1 VPEHI
6 GLTPAQTKESIQMKE
21 DKLAALIRPLETF
34 AAANPRLYRFRVA
47 LLASVGYAY
56 LLFILTILLALVA
69 AILIYGDLR
78 TVTVKLVWIPLVL
91 VGLILRALW
100 ITIPEPDGQ
109 KLEPEQAPTLFALID
124 EISNALN
131 GPKVDHVLVSDEF
144 NAGIVQIPQF
154 GMFGWLRNYLVV
166 GLPLLRAL
174 SPAEF
179 RAVLA
184 HEFGHL
190 SGKHGRFSGWI
201 YRVRQTWVQ
210 VLTRVHQERS
220 YASFLFE
227 PFLNWYAPYLNA
239 YSFVLARA
247 QEREADAYAVDLA
260 GKDIAALALTR
271 LTTKNRLLS
280 HDFWPTFFRGANEKP
295 TAPADPFTQMLSG
308 LEQSLGH
315 AKAQKWFLEALRVP
329 TGYDDT
335 HPALADRLQA
345 IGFEKDSPEMASLL
359 QAVINA
365 DESNESAASHY
376 LRDVPPEYL
385 QRLNRLWRERIAQ
398 PWRHRYDEIAQ
409 GRKRLEQFDEESKTR
424 TLTVDELLEVAK
436 LRSDIEN
443 EAASVPILQEI
454 LKEHPEHVPANFAL
468 GMYLLEQ
475 KNAEAIPHLELVIK
489 NAPALAADA
498 CEMISGFYFE
508 QGDHEMARVFQKRAE
523 QYRENDR
530 KLQDAAMN
538 LSSKDKFVEHD
549 LDDPAVEKLKSELTN
564 VRGLEAAYLVRKV
577 VEGTDSE
584 LYVLAVAAAFTWK
597 NGISGKHVDQLF
609 GNLNTVSSMPS
620 PILVLSLDGEH
631 AHLLGTIC
639 RVPRAT
645 LVATPDFGVKNIAF

>member
-1 VPEHI
+1 
-6 GLTPAQTKESIQMKE
+6 MKE

-56 LLFILTILLALVA
+56 LLLILAILVA
-69 AILIYGDLR
+69 IVAVTLIYGKINTITIKFL
-78 TVTVKLVWIPLVL
+78 WIPLVL

-109 KLEPEQAPTLFALID
+109 KLEPEQAPSLFALID
-124 EISNALN
+124 EISKALN
-131 GPKVDHVLVSDEF
+131 GPRVDQVLVSDEF

-154 GMFGWLRNYLVV
+154 GMFGWLRNYMVV

-201 YRVRQTWVQ
+201 YRVRQTWIQ

-247 QEREADAYAVDLA
+247 QEREADAYSVDLA
-260 GKDIAALALTR
+260 GKDVAALALTR
-271 LTTKNRLLS
+271 LTTKSRLLS
-280 HDFWPTFFRGANEKP
+280 QDFWPTFFRGANEKP

-335 HPALADRLQA
+335 HPALADRLQTM
-345 IGFEKDSPEMASLL
+345 GFEKDSPEMASLL
-359 QAVINA
+359 QAVIKA

-376 LRDVPPEYL
+376 LREVPQEYL
-385 QRLNRLWRERIAQ
+385 QRLNRLWRERIAKS
-398 PWRHRYDEIAQ
+398 WRNRHDEIAQ
-409 GRKRLEQFDEESKTR
+409 GRKRLEQLDEEAKTR
-424 TLTVDELLEVAK
+424 ALTVDELLELAK

-443 EAASVPILQEI
+443 EAAAVPILQEI
-454 LKEHPEHVPANFAL
+454 LKEQPEHVPANFAL
-468 GMYLLEQ
+468 GLILLEQ
-475 KNAEAIPHLELVIK
+475 KNAEAIPHLERVIK

-498 CEMISGFYFE
+498 CELVSGFYFE
-508 QGDHEMARVFQKRAE
+508 QGNQELAGVFQKRAE
-523 QYRENDR
+523 QHRENDR
-530 KLQDAAMN
+530 KLQQAAMN
-538 LSSKDKFVEHD
+538 LSNKDKFIEHD
-549 LDDPAVEKLKSELTN
+549 LDAPAVEKLKSELTKL
-564 VRGLEAAYLVRKV
+564 RGLEAAYLVRKEV
-577 VEGTDSE
+577 AGTDSK
-584 LYVLAVAAAFTWK
+584 LYVLAIAAAFTWK
-597 NGISGKHVDQLF
+597 NGVSGRHVDELF
-609 GNLNTVSSMPS
+609 RNLDTVTSMPS

-631 AHLLGTIC
+631 AHLLDIIC
-639 RVPRAT
+639 RVPGAK
-645 LVATPDFGVKNIAF
+645 LVATPDYGVKNIAF